1 MQNFSTNKGFHVV
14 YGPGSEI
21 GYLMYGNLYMNLDS
35 NEGLS
40 NYFFEWNFENSPNS
54 MMYYKGYQMNI

>member
-1 MQNFSTNKGFHVV
+1 M

-40 NYFFEWNFENSPNS
+40 NYFFEWNFENTPNA
-54 MMYYKGYQMNI
+54 MMYYKGY